1 MIFKP
6 DRVLPPCEESRVKWT
21 LGWTAMAHLAVF
33 RREHSLCLGLF
44 VWAVI
49 TTHLFQTNTQALI
62 IGPTFSQNVWFFF
75 FFNSPG
81 CWWVLQW
88 LMFLTLNWTKS
99 KDSSP
104 LNPLMCAVCV
114 YNRSLRFVSFCIY
127 PGICVWFWVLLPLCT
142 GGLRMAIYNGSE
154 EKSLQAF
161 SLKSWSNRAA
171 GALMQQEAKSDKYDQ

>member
-1 MIFKP
+1 MDTRLDCNGSFG
-6 DRVLPPCEESRVKWT
+6 CFSQGAFT
-21 LGWTAMAHLAVF
+21 VF
-33 RREHSLCLGLF
+33 RAFCLGCDHHSSLSDKHSGAYN
-44 VWAVI
+44 WADIQPECVI
-49 TTHLFQTNTQALI
+49 
-62 IGPTFSQNVWFFF
+62 FF

-127 PGICVWFWVLLPLCT
+127 PGICVCFWVLLPLCT
-142 GGLRMAIYNGSE
+142 RGLRMAIYNGSE